1 MGVVFTTADFLTT
14 ITPIPLVMSL
24 QMPTKDRVWACLLL
38 SLGFVVTVAG
48 CIRTYFVWRSMF
60 ASWDQTW
67 EGYFMWISAAVELD
81 IAVVS
86 VRYGPCWVKWA
97 QLTDNVAV
105 RLCTRPEFFAL

>member
-1 MGVVFTTADFLTT
+1 MRDGRCIDESIEVISMGVVFTTADFLTT

-86 VRYGPCWVKWA
+86 VHHILCWG
-97 QLTDNVAV
+97 
-105 RLCTRPEFFAL
+105 EMGHS